1 MSVQPE
7 PPPRGEEMH
16 SHPVGRVAFDSERLA
31 GDIEVIEGFQM
42 SGAYSEYAK
51 GEWNTCMLLN
61 ETGDK
66 DDGLSAEY
74 EGHAVPTEYGLR
86 VPYLNEVIRGL
97 FKLEHLKSARIF
109 SARRGFIIPH
119 RDYLEFK
126 KGFTRIHVVLRT
138 NDRAMNSEGST
149 VYRMREGEIWF
160 LDGRYAHSGG
170 SFADE
175 RRLHMVLDFDPEVPI
190 KDLFNNPADYRP
202 GLTPCLVQRQAI
214 SEQERESLVASL
226 GGFLTDLNYDSV
238 FEFVAKLHF
247 DRVMDCAATY
257 DVMREIASRSGDPR
271 LAERAEAEK
280 RYFLGNLRK
289 AG

>member
-1 MSVQPE
+1 MTAQPE
-7 PPPRGEEMH
+7 PPPRGKKMH
-16 SHPVGRVAFDSERLA
+16 SHPIGRVAFDADRLSKDLEA
-31 GDIEVIEGFQM
+31 VEGFEM

-61 ETGDK
+61 QSGDK
-66 DDGLSAEY
+66 DDSLSAEY
-74 EGHAVPTEYGLR
+74 EGHAVPTEYGFR
-86 VPYLNEVIRGL
+86 VPYLNEAIRGL
-97 FKLEHLKSARIF
+97 FKVEHLKSARIF
-109 SARRGFIIPH
+109 SARKGFIIPH

-138 NDRAMNSEGST
+138 NDRAMNSEGRT

-175 RRLHMVLDFDPEVPI
+175 RRLHLVLDFDPEVAI
-190 KDLFNNPADYRP
+190 KDLFKNPADYRP
-202 GLTPCLVQRQAI
+202 GLTPCLVKRRPF
-214 SEQERESLVASL
+214 SEQERKSLVASL
-226 GGFLTDLNYDSV
+226 GSFLTSLNYDSV
-238 FEFVAKLHF
+238 FEVVAKLHF

-257 DVMREIASRSGDPR
+257 DVMLEIASCSGDPR
-271 LAERAEAEK
+271 LVERAEAEK
-280 RYFLGNLRK
+280 DYFLGSLRK